1 MIGRWWSSALL
12 AMVVSTAPVAA
23 AEYRMLTSWDKSNPA
38 VPVLAETFAKNV
50 EKASNGAVKL
60 VLNGPET
67 VPPFEQLQP
76 VIAGAFQIL
85 FTHGIYHYGSTG
97 IAVGLDALTGTIE
110 ERRASGIF
118 EALDKH
124 YQKLGLKLIAAPI
137 SARDGY
143 GLVLKA
149 PVGAAG
155 DLKGRKI
162 RGTPSY
168 HALIRSL
175 GGAPV
180 VLPGGEVYSALEK
193 GVVDGAAWPVVGL
206 IGMRWYEVAKYLV
219 QPTYG
224 VNHYLFLANLNT
236 WNRLSDTD
244 KKVLVDEGRKLEEV
258 WYREYG
264 KMAAAEIK
272 ELLAKGM
279 TVTKLS
285 ASQAKLNEV
294 WAEGQW
300 GLAEK
305 KSPAEAKELRA
316 LAKAKGLTN

>member
-1 MIGRWWSSALL
+1 MFGRFCTGAVAAVALFTGPAL
-12 AMVVSTAPVAA
+12 A
-23 AEYRMLTSWDKSNPA
+23 AEYRMLTSWDRSNPA
-38 VPVLAETFAKNV
+38 IPVLAEPFARNV
-50 EKASNGAVKL
+50 EKASNGGIKL

-76 VIAGAFQIL
+76 VVAGAFQFL
-85 FTHGIYHYGSTG
+85 FTHGIYHYGTTG

-124 YQKLGLKLIAAPI
+124 YQRLGLKLIAAAI
-137 SARDGY
+137 SAKDGY
-143 GLVLKA
+143 GMVLKA
-149 PVGAAG
+149 PVGPDG

-168 HALIRSL
+168 HSLIRSL

-193 GVVDGAAWPVVGL
+193 GVVDGATWPVVGL
-206 IGMRWYEVAKYLV
+206 VGMRWYEVAKQLV

-224 VNHYLFLANLNT
+224 VNHYLFLANLGA
-236 WNRLSDTD
+236 WNRLSDAD
-244 KKVLVDEGRKLEEV
+244 KKIMIDEGRKLEEV
-258 WYREYG
+258 WYKEYE

-272 ELLAKGM
+272 DLLAKGM
-279 TVTKLS
+279 TVAKLGT
-285 ASQAKLNEV
+285 SQAKMNEI
-294 WAEGQW
+294 WAAGQW
-300 GLAEK
+300 ELAEK

-316 LAKAKGLTN
+316 LAKAKGITN

>member
-12 AMVVSTAPVAA
+12 SMIVWTAPLAA

-38 VPVLAETFAKNV
+38 VPVLAETFARNV

-97 IAVGLDALTGTIE
+97 VAVGLDALTGTIE

-118 EALDKH
+118 EALDRH

-143 GLVLKA
+143 GLVLKT
-149 PVGAAG
+149 PVGADG
-155 DLKGRKI
+155 NLKGRKI

-206 IGMRWYEVAKYLV
+206 IGMRWYEVAKHLV

-236 WNRLSDTD
+236 WNSLSDAD
-244 KKVLVDEGRKLEEV
+244 KKTLVDEGRKLEEV

-279 TVTKLS
+279 TITKLS

-294 WAEGQW
+294 WAQGQW
-300 GLAEK
+300 ELAEK

>member
-1 MIGRWWSSALL
+1 MIGRWCASAVL
-12 AMVVSTAPVAA
+12 ALAVFTVPAVA

-38 VPVLAETFAKNV
+38 VPVLAEPFAKNV
-50 EKASNGAVKL
+50 EKASNGRIKL

-76 VIAGAFQIL
+76 VVAGAFQVL
-85 FTHGIYHYGSTG
+85 FTHGIYHYGTTG
-97 IAVGLDALTGTIE
+97 IAVGLDALTGTLE

-118 EALDKH
+118 ELLDKY

-137 SARDGY
+137 SAKDGY
-143 GLVLKA
+143 GLVLKT
-149 PVGAAG
+149 PVGADG
-155 DLKGRKI
+155 ELKGRKI

-168 HALIRSL
+168 HALIRAL

-206 IGMRWYEVAKYLV
+206 VGMRWYEVAKYLT
-219 QPTYG
+219 QPSYG

-236 WNRLSDTD
+236 WNSLSDAD
-244 KKVLVDEGRKLEEV
+244 KKILLDEGRKLEEA
-258 WYREYG
+258 WYKEYD

-285 ASQAKLNEV
+285 ASRDRLNEL

-300 GLAEK
+300 ALAEK
-305 KSPAEAKELRA
+305 KSPAEAKALRA
-316 LAKAKGLTN
+316 LAKSKGITN